1 MLKERSMILLLLCA
15 FALMGSCDRRNS
27 VNRSR
32 TTASFSVD
40 LTIVRDLSTGF
51 NSVDISFKREGEP
64 FSDAIIRIGNDTI
77 PNAGG
82 EYYYI
87 NAPQFNLPSG
97 AREIFFESP
106 DDNYSQSVF
115 INIPGD
121 FEIEEVSPRSNNNAT
136 EVYIAWSQASG
147 ATNYLLVVATENYA
161 FDGTSPYFAIISA
174 QNRSKRVPETTF
186 EDDIGGIVNTVYYI
200 YVIAFNEGFGR
211 FNREGRDIPMPDNLP
226 ERSISDPS
234 GLLRYGTVAPIDSII
249 VVP

>member
-1 MLKERSMILLLLCA
+1 MTKKTTTILMLMCA
-15 FALMGSCDRRNS
+15 LALIGGCDRRDS
-27 VNRSR
+27 VSRSR
-32 TTASFSVD
+32 TTPSFSVD

-106 DDNYSQSVF
+106 DDNYLESVF

-121 FEIEEVSPRSNNNAT
+121 FEIEEVSPRYNNNAT

-161 FDGTSPYFAIISA
+161 FDGTSPYFAIISV
-174 QNRSKRVPETTF
+174 QDRSKRVPETTF
-186 EDDIGGIVNTVYYI
+186 EDSIGSIVDAVYYI
-200 YVIAFNEGFGR
+200 YVIAFNVGFGQ
-211 FNREGRDIPMPDNLP
+211 FIREGRTIPMPDNLP

>member
-1 MLKERSMILLLLCA
+1 MLCTL
-15 FALMGSCDRRNS
+15 ALMGSCDRRDS

-32 TTASFSVD
+32 TALSFSVD
-40 LTIVRDLSTGF
+40 LTVVRDLSTGY
-51 NSVDISFKREGEP
+51 NSADISFRREGEP

-97 AREIFFESP
+97 AREILFESP
-106 DDNYSQSVF
+106 EDNYSQTIF

-121 FEIEEVSPRSNNNAT
+121 FEIEEVSPRLNHTA
-136 EVYIAWSQASG
+136 EDVYVAWSQAGG

-161 FDGTSPYFAIISA
+161 FDGTSPFFAIISA
-174 QNRSKRVPETTF
+174 QNSSITVPYTTF
-186 EDDIGGIVNTVYYI
+186 ENSVGDIIDTTYYI
-200 YVIAFNEGFGR
+200 YVIAFNEGLGR
-211 FNREGRDIPMPDNLP
+211 FNRDPNGRNIPMPDNLP

-249 VVP
+249 VAP